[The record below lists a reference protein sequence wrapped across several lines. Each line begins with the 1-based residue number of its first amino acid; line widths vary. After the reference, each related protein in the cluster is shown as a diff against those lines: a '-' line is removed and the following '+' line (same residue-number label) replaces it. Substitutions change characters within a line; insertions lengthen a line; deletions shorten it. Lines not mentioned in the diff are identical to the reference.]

1 VEDALVQSFEGVFDS
16 QMIVQ
21 SFTRRTSKPGAPRIP
36 LKSGLEVAAAQL
48 PHTPLA
54 TPVAARE
61 VARTHG
67 H

>member
-1 VEDALVQSFEGVFDS
+1 VENALVESFEGVFDS

-21 SFTRRTSKPGAPRIP
+21 SFTHRTSTPGAPRTS

-48 PHTPLA
+48 PGTPLA
-54 TPVAARE
+54 TPVAARK
-61 VARTHG
+61 VAHTHG